1 MAPNNPLIDR
11 CDGHPAGTGFDNLI
25 ILSRA
30 DPIICGH
37 STETRNLAEAAIA
50 EGVSR
55 VRVVSY
61 PLDVLEASEL
71 PLKPL
76 DSVADYAP
84 GIKVDRPDPV
94 GDYKVLDGRLGYG
107 ISGHLID
114 LLISLPG
121 RTAVMNLYLVPHGQM
136 VMQAVET
143 VRRMG
148 GVEVPLTIAEAVG
161 SDITNV
167 VGNAV
172 ATGRYGAAALVLQNF
187 LDHDLPV
194 AVSDFTRELIVAAG
208 RQVDE
213 QLNTRF
219 ADQLTA
225 RVQISY
231 PAIDTT
237 AYLQPSLTDAQQADL
252 LARRGLVRDG
262 YLLFLSRLAKAKGVA
277 DLIQAYRS
285 SDFHG
290 RLPLA
295 VCGTGPDEQSLRQLA
310 GDDKSI
316 RFFNDV
322 GDLDKVALMA
332 GCHAYCLPSKPRP
345 EFTETFGI
353 AVAEAMLSGGIGPVI
368 TTRTGG
374 IPEATGD
381 HCLYHAAGDI
391 ADLTARLNEVASMP
405 DATRAGLSRRA
416 RDYCLRFD
424 RATILANLLAP
435 SGLRTAA

>member
-1 MAPNNPLIDR
+1 MDQRNALATERKGGD
-11 CDGHPAGTGFDNLI
+11 FENLI
-25 ILSRA
+25 LLSRA

-37 STETRNLAEAAIA
+37 STETRNLAEAAVSR
-50 EGVSR
+50 GVSR

-61 PLDVLEASEL
+61 PLDVLQASEL

-76 DSVADYAP
+76 DSVANYAP
-84 GIKVDRPDPV
+84 GIAVDRPDPV
-94 GDYKVLDGRLGYG
+94 GDYKVLDGRLSYG
-107 ISGHLID
+107 ISGHLVD
-114 LLISLPG
+114 LLMRLPG

-143 VRRMG
+143 VRRLG
-148 GVEVPLTIAEAVG
+148 GREAPLTIAEAVG

-172 ATGRYGAAALVLQNF
+172 ATGRFGAAAIVLQNY

-194 AVSDFTRELIVAAG
+194 AVSGFTRDLIVAAG
-208 RQVDE
+208 SQVDDNLGTAFAE
-213 QLNTRF
+213 QLT
-219 ADQLTA
+219 Q
-225 RVQISY
+225 RVQVSY
-231 PAIDTT
+231 PAIDTA
-237 AYLQPSLTDAQQADL
+237 AYLRPSLTEAQQADR
-252 LARRGLVRDG
+252 LARRGLIRDG
-262 YLLFLSRLAKAKGVA
+262 YLLFLSRLTKAKGVA
-277 DLIQAYRS
+277 DLIAAYRAS
-285 SDFHG
+285 SFRG

-295 VCGTGPDEQSLRQLA
+295 ICGNGPDEAALRDLA
-310 GDDKSI
+310 GGDQAI

-332 GCHAYCLPSKPRP
+332 GCHVYCLPSKPQQD
-345 EFTETFGI
+345 FTETFGI

-381 HCLYHAAGDI
+381 HCLYHAAGDV
-391 ADLTARLNEVASMP
+391 ADLTRTLNHVAAMSDAARA
-405 DATRAGLSRRA
+405 AISRRA

-424 RATILANLLAP
+424 RATILTNLLAP
-435 SGLRTAA
+435 ASLRTAA